1 LPPESEIGPS
11 LQFTPSTPHGRFRG
25 EADIQKTA
33 LKRPDNG
40 FTYSQFRF
48 CDFLQRCDMW
58 GTFWRILA
66 LPDENFLVATVH
78 SFDCWCK
85 TVVGLIKGSSYLE

>member
-1 LPPESEIGPS
+1 
-11 LQFTPSTPHGRFRG
+11 
-25 EADIQKTA
+25 

-58 GTFWRILA
+58 RTLWCILA
-66 LPDENFLVATVH
+66 LPDENFLVATVR
-78 SFDCWCK
+78 SFDCRRK
-85 TVVGLIKGSSYLE
+85 TMGSLKRFNALFASLALRSFALNERLRFIIN